1 MVQEMISGQQA
12 CWRNAK
18 SHKSRESK
26 NEQDTV
32 SLARTDPTHDWTS
45 VDFCFRKQ
53 TLYGNKETAE
63 TKAAMTLNKDQHEP
77 EIVVTAV
84 PDSGMVTAV
93 GIEEKQPAFGA
104 GGPPGRGNEPPIPLG
119 HSRFYCSK
127 CRSVRIERRGVGL
140 APPARVRVC

>member
-1 MVQEMISGQQA
+1 MISGQQA

-45 VDFCFRKQ
+45 VDFCFRKR

-127 CRSVRIERRGVGL
+127 CRSVRIERRG
-140 APPARVRVC
+140 ANAVRVC

>member
-1 MVQEMISGQQA
+1 MDNKLVGGMPRVTRAE
-12 CWRNAK
+12 K
-18 SHKSRESK
+18 
-26 NEQDTV
+26 
-32 SLARTDPTHDWTS
+32 ARTNKTLLVWPELTQRTIGLRLI
-45 VDFCFRKQ
+45 FGKR

>member
-1 MVQEMISGQQA
+1 
-12 CWRNAK
+12 
-18 SHKSRESK
+18 
-26 NEQDTV
+26 
-32 SLARTDPTHDWTS
+32 
-45 VDFCFRKQ
+45 
-53 TLYGNKETAE
+53 
-63 TKAAMTLNKDQHEP
+63 MTLNKDQHEP

-140 APPARVRVC
+140 APPARRSRACLLGLPLPAFSLSPHCELTIDFHHRTQPYDLPDGATTWRCAGCHTFNSTTPGECEWCTIL